1 MTPQEIAD
9 IFAELELQL
18 IRSIKSRLLS
28 RQPPGSRR
36 SSKRQELQRFRR
48 RNRQLM
54 EQASPAITR
63 EIAALLEDA
72 FDDGVRETAAQ
83 HTAAHPEYTLE
94 GAFDSLD
101 TRRLETLIEDVQEDF
116 RTAETAALR
125 RTDDIYKKIVYRA
138 EAAQASGLLTMEQAV
153 DQAAREFLEQGIAC
167 IQYAD
172 GRRVNIAAYA
182 EMALRTASLRS
193 RLRGDAA
200 LRKELGVDTVV
211 VSQYGACSDT
221 CLPWQGRVYIDDV
234 WGEPPRD
241 IAAGRGL
248 SRNGRWY
255 PLLSVAVEAGL
266 FHPNCRHGL
275 STWYEGISKPP
286 SVLDATTIRRTAALE
301 NRQRE
306 LERKVRKYKRLEVGA
321 LDPANERKYRQKR
334 MAAQKQLREHIAANS
349 DVLRR
354 DYWREKTRDLP
365 AGVTVRNHY
374 KQLEPLLT
382 PPQSTQLTPD
392 HKSTEIINKAVER
405 FAKDFPAVDDQ
416 LQYHRYTYEPNDN
429 PAITQLEIDK
439 QGKLT
444 FGIEYN
450 LNMWHNVTAIQELV
464 RQEAVTGGHTKTDKA
479 ESIVFH
485 ELGHAA
491 MDTLLLQEVG
501 YAGVPLNSLQ
511 KMAYTGLRNQLSQKV
526 YVIAYRDFTGSY
538 SELIDLIG
546 TEVSQRACR
555 NACEFVAECFAQYYC
570 GTPCKAAK
578 RIVRYFRKELR

>member
-286 SVLDATTIRRTAALE
+286 SVLDATPIRRTATLE

-306 LERKVRKYKRLEVGA
+306 LERKVRKYKRLEAGA
-321 LDPANERKYRQKR
+321 LDPANEKKYRQKR

-354 DYWREKTRDLP
+354 DYWREKTYGMQQQPKR
-365 AGVTVRNHY
+365 
-374 KQLEPLLT
+374 
-382 PPQSTQLTPD
+382 QLTSQVKHATLSEED
-392 HKSTEIINKAVER
+392 VYALDQYKKSGVAYPLNYSLR
-405 FAKDFPAVDDQ
+405 
-416 LQYHRYTYEPNDN
+416 NG
-429 PAITQLEIDK
+429 LE
-439 QGKLT
+439 LS
-444 FGIEYN
+444 E
-450 LNMWHNVTAIQELV
+450 QESDLV
-464 RQEAVTGGHTKTDKA
+464 RRIDAALDKLPEYTGMVYRSVSAASLDDVEAFEQTHKT
-479 ESIVFH
+479 
-485 ELGHAA
+485 LGYIRYYAYTSTSADAPYDPTMEYQFVIRSRHGRD
-491 MDTLLLQEVG
+491 MRRYNPLEQEV
-501 YAGVPLNSLQ
+501 LF
-511 KMAYTGLRNQLSQKV
+511 KR
-526 YVIAYRDFTGSY
+526 
-538 SELIDLIG
+538 G
-546 TEVSQRACR
+546 TV
-555 NACEFVAECFAQYYC
+555 FII
-570 GTPCKAAK
+570 TK
-578 RIVRYFRKELR
+578 RIGNTFYMEEI